1 MSSKKVDPKK
11 AAEEAKKK
19 QLEDAKKPKTGAFVT
34 QNPAEPHLVTDEENK
49 LQDEK

>member
-19 QLEDAKKPKTGAFVT
+19 LEDAKKGKGGAFVT
-34 QNPAEPHLVTDEENK
+34 
-49 LQDEK
+49 